1 MKKVVLLFVFALTL
15 QLGHASLAISF
26 PVDTVQSQV
35 NSSSKLTEKDLLK
48 KISKMSVK
56 EYEAYTHKKM
66 NLFERMSFKA
76 YKKKLKIEGYGDDDS
91 EGFQVWGFVFGL
103 LLGPLAYLISL
114 IFIKDRNFRTWVKWG
129 SLLWLIV
136 FGLARILAA

>member
-15 QLGHASLAISF
+15 QFGHASLSISF

-56 EYEAYTHKKM
+56 EYEAYTYKKM

-76 YKKKLKIEGYGDDDS
+76 YKKKLRIEGYGDDDS

-103 LLGPLAYLISL
+103 LLGPLAYLISQL
-114 IFIKDRNFRTWVKWG
+114 FIKDRNFRKWVGWG
-129 SLLWLIV
+129 SLLWVILFAI
-136 FGLARILAA
+136 ARIAAA